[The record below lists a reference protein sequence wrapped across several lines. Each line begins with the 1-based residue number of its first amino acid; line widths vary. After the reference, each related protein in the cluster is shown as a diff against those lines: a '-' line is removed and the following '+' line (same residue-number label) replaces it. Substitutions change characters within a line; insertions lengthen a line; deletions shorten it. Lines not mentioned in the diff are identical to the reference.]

1 MGPGE
6 FLNINFFTALFTLAN
21 TVILFWVLKRFLW
34 GPVMKMI
41 EDRQKEIDGMY
52 DAAGQARQ
60 QAESLRCEYEEKLS
74 EAARTGD
81 RLVKEATLRAH
92 DREEEILRHANE
104 QADAIRQKAGEDI
117 AREKRKAVND
127 AKDEIAGLAME
138 IAQKIVGKSLTSQ
151 DQSELVDQFI
161 DQLGECQ

>member
-6 FLNINFFTALFTLAN
+6 FLNINFFTALFTLVN
-21 TVILFWVLKRFLW
+21 TIVLFAVLKKFLW

-41 EDRQKEIDGMY
+41 EDRQKEIDDMY

-60 QAESLRCEYEEKLS
+60 QAADLRSEYEEKLAD
-74 EAARTGD
+74 AARTGD
-81 RLVKEATLRAH
+81 RMVKEAAQRAQ
-92 DREEEILRHANE
+92 DREEEILRRANM

-117 AREKRKAVND
+117 AREKRKAIND

-138 IAQKIVGKSLTSQ
+138 IAGKVVGKALNDR
-151 DQSELVDQFI
+151 DQSALVDQFI
-161 DQLGECQ
+161 DQLGE